1 MIGMLMKKIFVMFF
15 SLVMA
20 QSLLINTAIAKP
32 LFSNQ
37 ENMTKQVTHSGLNY
51 QIIQQGNGKKPLVND
66 EVEIRFT
73 SYNVK
78 GEVLEGTLNGVP
90 VILPISEMFTGL
102 QESLLLM
109 PVGSI
114 YEFDIPAHLGY
125 QEEGKQNKQAVKYR
139 IELLR
144 INP

>member
-1 MIGMLMKKIFVMFF
+1 MKTQKFALIA
-15 SLVMA
+15 SLVLS
-20 QSLLINTAIAKP
+20 QSLFNHTALAYP
-32 LFSNQ
+32 LTSQNII
-37 ENMTKQVTHSGLNY
+37 KQTTTSGLTY
-51 QIIQQGNGKKPLVND
+51 QIIKHSNGQKPTIYD

-73 SYNVK
+73 SYNAK

-109 PVGSI
+109 PIGSI

-125 QEEGKQNKQAVKYR
+125 NEEGKKAKQAVKYR
-139 IELLR
+139 IELLN
-144 INP
+144 ILNPKI